1 MHFRF
6 IKNKLKLAASIA
18 EIAALQ
24 ASKKDQ
30 KTTGRAAELMD
41 KAPGAAAKLK
51 ANGGEVMCLTVV
63 EIFAVALRY
72 FGKALNKGLKSSLVD
87 QLRALID
94 KNPGIYENLT
104 AAAPVAAALP
114 AAAPVAAALPAAAS
128 PAAPVVAGASPEP
141 SLLELERALDEE
153 DGDADSE
160 IDDSE
165 SDDSEIDDSEI
176 DDSEIDDSESDAE
189 SQEAK
194 TARLLRDAI

>member
-1 MHFRF
+1 MNYKLPLPSHCFHVTMHFRF
-6 IKNKLKLAASIA
+6 IKKKLELAASIA
-18 EIAALQ
+18 EIAALH

-72 FGKALNKGLKSSLVD
+72 FGKALQKGLKSSLVD
-87 QLRALID
+87 QLRALIK
-94 KNPGIYENLT
+94 KNPGIFEN
-104 AAAPVAAALP
+104 LP
-114 AAAPVAAALPAAAS
+114 AAAPVAVALPAAAS
-128 PAAPVVAGASPEP
+128 PAAPVDLVAGASPEP
-141 SLLELERALDEE
+141 SLLELERALNEE

-160 IDDSE
+160 SDDREGDDSE
-165 SDDSEIDDSEI
+165 S
-176 DDSEIDDSESDAE
+176 DDSESDAE

>member
-18 EIAALQ
+18 EIAALH

-72 FGKALNKGLKSSLVD
+72 FGKALKKGLKSSLVD
-87 QLRALID
+87 QLRALINKD
-94 KNPGIYENLT
+94 PGIYGNLPG
-104 AAAPVAAALP
+104 AAPVAAALP
-114 AAAPVAAALPAAAS
+114 AAAPVVHS
-128 PAAPVVAGASPEP
+128 
-141 SLLELERALDEE
+141 SLLLEKRWMTHCKRTTHEKRPQVLFTD
-153 DGDADSE
+153 
-160 IDDSE
+160 
-165 SDDSEIDDSEI
+165 
-176 DDSEIDDSESDAE
+176 
-189 SQEAK
+189 
-194 TARLLRDAI
+194 LLSPHAPRGGNRKFEQK

>member
-6 IKNKLKLAASIA
+6 LKNKLKLAASIA

-30 KTTGRAAELMD
+30 KTTGRAADLMD

-51 ANGGEVMCLTVV
+51 ANGGDVMCLTVV

-72 FGKALNKGLKSSLVD
+72 FGKALQKGLKSSLVD
-87 QLRALID
+87 QLRALIK
-94 KNPGIYENLT
+94 KNPGIFED
-104 AAAPVAAALP
+104 LP
-114 AAAPVAAALPAAAS
+114 AAAPDAVALPAAAS
-128 PAAPVVAGASPEP
+128 PAALVDLVAGASPEP
-141 SLLELERALDEE
+141 SLLELERALNEE

-160 IDDSE
+160 GDDREGDDREGDDREGDDRESDDSE
-165 SDDSEIDDSEI
+165 SDDS
-176 DDSEIDDSESDAE
+176 E